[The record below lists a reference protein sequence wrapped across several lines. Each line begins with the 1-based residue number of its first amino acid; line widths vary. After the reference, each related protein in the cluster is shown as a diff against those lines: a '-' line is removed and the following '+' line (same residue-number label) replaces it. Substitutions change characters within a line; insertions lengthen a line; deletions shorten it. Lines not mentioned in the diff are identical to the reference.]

1 MKYCSHC
8 GAEVKDEAVIC
19 VHCGCQIE
27 GAKMPNTTNSKGNS
41 KSIMHTIIKILLIVD
56 CVLSAFT
63 IIPLCWKIPM
73 TVMAHRKINNNEPFG
88 TGFAICT
95 MLFAELISGILMLCC
110 NSQDETN

>member
-19 VHCGCQIE
+19 VHCGCTIE
-27 GAKMPNTTNSKGNS
+27 GAKLPNLNQES
-41 KSIMHTIIKILLIVD
+41 KSNSTMHTFIKILMIID
-56 CVLSAFT
+56 CVFSAWL

-73 TVMAHRKINNNEPFG
+73 TYIAHQKIKRNEPFG

-95 MLFAELISGILMLCC
+95 ILFAELISGILMICC
-110 NSQDETN
+110 NDQNKANN